1 LSDKPVNARLISPI
15 TRRILAVNLL
25 ALIILVSGMLYMGE
39 YKRTL
44 IETEFARLRSQAE
57 LFAAAMGEGA
67 VSADNR
73 LGQRL
78 AADITRKM
86 VRRMVETTGTRARL
100 FANDGTLIADSR
112 YLRGAVGLIE
122 VLELPP
128 LEETSPPMAT
138 LVEFY
143 DYLSKLIPHQESY
156 PSYVENAV
164 QHASDYT
171 TVVSALAGDPK
182 SHVLKLHDSLTLIV
196 AVPVQRYKEVLGAI
210 MLSKQDH
217 EISAT
222 LFQVRLN
229 ILAISAVA
237 LVITVLLSLY
247 LAGTI
252 SQPLHRLSVA
262 AERVRHGKSRQHK
275 IPRFKDRD
283 DEIGDLADAL
293 FEMTKALWQRM
304 DAIENFAA
312 DVAHEIKNPLT
323 SLRSAV
329 ETVARVK
336 DSDQQRKLMSIIQD
350 DVVRL
355 DRLLTDISDAS
366 RLDAELSRAVMKP
379 VNISPILST
388 LVDAYRISED
398 PDAPNVR
405 MEEIDDLTVSGI
417 ESRLAQVF
425 RNMIGNAISFSPKDG
440 DIIVSA
446 IKNETTVE
454 ISVTDQGPGIPE
466 GKEADIF
473 NRFYTERPESEMFG
487 SHSGLGLSISRQIV
501 ETHEGE
507 MFAENRRKEEGA
519 VCGARFVVRLPLEV

>member
-1 LSDKPVNARLISPI
+1 
-15 TRRILAVNLL
+15 
-25 ALIILVSGMLYMGE
+25 MLYMGE
-39 YKRTL
+39 YKRSL
-44 IETEFARLRSQAE
+44 IEIEFARLRTQAE

-67 VSADNR
+67 VSPDNQ

-100 FANDGTLIADSR
+100 FATDGTLIADSR
-112 YLRGAVGLIE
+112 YLRGAVGSIE

-128 LEETSPPMAT
+128 PTETSPTMAT

-143 DYLSKLIPHQESY
+143 DFLSNLVPDQENY
-156 PSYVENAV
+156 PPYVENAI
-164 QHASDYT
+164 QHASDYP

-182 SHVLKLHDSLTLIV
+182 SRVLKLQDSLSLNI

-210 MLSKQDH
+210 MLSKQDD

-252 SQPLHRLSVA
+252 SQPLHRLAVA

-275 IPRFKDRD
+275 IPQFKGRD
-283 DEIGDLADAL
+283 DEIGDLATAL
-293 FEMTKALWQRM
+293 FEMTEALWQRM

-329 ETVARVK
+329 ETVARVQNPE
-336 DSDQQRKLMSIIQD
+336 QQRKLMTIIQE

-388 LVDAYRISED
+388 LVDAYRMSDD
-398 PDAPNVR
+398 PNAPHVR
-405 MEEIDDLTVSGI
+405 LDKDGDLTVPGI

-425 RNMIGNAISFSPKDG
+425 RNMISNAISFSPG
-440 DIIVSA
+440 GSEIIISA
-446 IKNETTVE
+446 AKNGENVEVTVRDE
-454 ISVTDQGPGIPE
+454 GPGIPE

-473 NRFYTERPESEMFG
+473 DRFYTERPASEKFG
-487 SHSGLGLSISRQIV
+487 SHSGLGLSISRQII
-501 ETHEGE
+501 ETHGGE
-507 MFAENRRKEEGA
+507 MFVENRRTEDGT
-519 VCGARFVVRLPLEV
+519 VCGARFVVRLPLE

>member
-1 LSDKPVNARLISPI
+1 MSDKPVNARLISPI

-25 ALIILVSGMLYMGE
+25 GLIILVCGMLYMGE

-44 IETEFARLRSQAE
+44 IETEFARLRTQAE

-67 VSADNR
+67 ISPDNQ

-100 FANDGTLIADSR
+100 FATDGTLIADSR
-112 YLRGAVGLIE
+112 YLRGAVGSIE

-128 LEETSPPMAT
+128 PADTSPPMAT

-143 DYLSKLIPHQESY
+143 DFLSKFVPDQENY
-156 PSYVENAV
+156 PAYVENAV
-164 QHASDYT
+164 QHASDYPT
-171 TVVSALAGDPK
+171 AVSALAGDTK
-182 SHVLKLHDSLTLIV
+182 SRVLKHQNSLSLNI

-210 MLSKQDH
+210 MLSKEDH

-252 SQPLHRLSVA
+252 SQPLHRLAVA

-275 IPRFKDRD
+275 IPRFKGRE
-283 DEIGDLADAL
+283 DEIGDLAEAL
-293 FEMTKALWQRM
+293 FEMTEALWQRM

-329 ETVARVK
+329 ETVARVQ
-336 DSDQQRKLMSIIQD
+336 DPEQHRKLMTIIQE
-350 DVVRL
+350 DVGRL

-388 LVDAYRISED
+388 LVDAYRITDD
-398 PDAPNVR
+398 PNAPQVR
-405 MEEIDDLTVSGI
+405 LDRDGDLTVPGI

-425 RNMIGNAISFSPKDG
+425 RNMIGNAISFSPG
-440 DIIVSA
+440 GTEIIVGA
-446 IKNETTVE
+446 AKNGVAVE
-454 ISVTDQGPGIPE
+454 ISVSDEGPGIPE
-466 GKEADIF
+466 GKETDIF
-473 NRFYTERPESEMFG
+473 NRFYTERPESEKFG
-487 SHSGLGLSISRQIV
+487 AHSGLGLSISRQIID
-501 ETHEGE
+501 THGGKI
-507 MFAENRRKEEGA
+507 FAENRHTEDGTI
-519 VCGARFVVRLPLEV
+519 CGARFVVRLPLE

>member
-1 LSDKPVNARLISPI
+1 LNDKPVNAHLISPI

-25 ALIILVSGMLYMGE
+25 ALIFLVVGMLYMGE

-44 IETEFARLRSQAE
+44 IETEFARLKTQAE

-67 VSADNR
+67 VSADTR

-100 FANDGTLIADSR
+100 FANDGKLIADSR
-112 YLRGAVGLIE
+112 YLRGAVGSIE

-128 LEETSPPMAT
+128 PQEISPPMET
-138 LVEFY
+138 LAEFY
-143 DYLSKLIPHQESY
+143 EFLSGLMPDQNDYPH
-156 PSYVENAV
+156 YVENAV
-164 QHASDYT
+164 QHASDYPT
-171 TVVSALAGDPK
+171 AVSALTGDSK
-182 SHVLKLHDSLTLIV
+182 TRVVKHEDHLSLNV
-196 AVPVQRYKEVLGAI
+196 AVPVQRYKEVLGSI

-222 LFQVRLN
+222 LFQVRMN
-229 ILAISAVA
+229 ILVISAVA
-237 LVITVLLSLY
+237 LVITVLLSFY

-252 SQPLHRLSVA
+252 SQPLQRLAIA

-275 IPRFKDRD
+275 IPQFKGRN
-283 DEIGDLADAL
+283 DEIGDLSSAL
-293 FEMTKALWQRM
+293 FEMTEALWQRM

-336 DSDQQRKLMSIIQD
+336 DPEQQRKLITIIQE

-366 RLDAELSRAVMKP
+366 RLDAELSRAVMEP
-379 VNISPILST
+379 VELSPILST
-388 LVDAYRISED
+388 LVDAYRISDD
-398 PDAPNVR
+398 PDAPKLQIKN
-405 MEEIDDLTVSGI
+405 IDDVVVLGI

-425 RNMIGNAISFSPKDG
+425 RNMISNAISFSPIRSEIAIMATKIDG
-440 DIIVSA
+440 
-446 IKNETTVE
+446 TVE
-454 ISVTDQGPGIPE
+454 IAVEDNGPGIPE
-466 GKEADIF
+466 GKETDIF
-473 NRFYTERPESEMFG
+473 NRFYTERPEAEKFG
-487 SHSGLGLSISRQIV
+487 SHSGLGLSISRQII
-501 ETHEGE
+501 ETHEGK
-507 MFAENRRKEEGA
+507 MHAENRRSDDGD
-519 VCGARFVVRLPLEV
+519 VCGARFVVRLPVRP